1 MPNTIVLLN
10 IADAKAGFKRA
21 AISTMVTELVVPLA
35 YGTLRERGN
44 KLRAASVYDTLRER
58 REVRPTPT
66 RLLKIRFNSTPYSLT
81 KRISDDKSGV
91 EASTC

>member
-1 MPNTIVLLN
+1 MPNTIILSN

-21 AISTMVTELVVPLA
+21 AMSTMVTELVVPLA
-35 YGTLRERGN
+35 
-44 KLRAASVYDTLRER
+44 YDTLRER